1 MVNSL
6 VSIIIPVYKVE
17 PYLDICV
24 QSVIDQTYKDLE
36 IILVDDGSPDRCP
49 QMCDE
54 WGQKDKRIRVIH
66 QKNRGLSG
74 ARNTGIREAKGEWI
88 YFLDSDDWII
98 PECIELMM
106 KLVDNNPDV
115 ELVQGGVFSNDD
127 IYTKW
132 LSVEN
137 KLNVPDYSNN
147 RDWINLMLLKQEIL
161 VVTAW
166 NKLIRR
172 DVVLDNELFFEEGA
186 LNEDEMWSFLLSK
199 YVTSVAIC
207 KKNTY
212 YYNIRKGSIV
222 KNQEK
227 VRANYPVILECLIS
241 YIGGIYKRREIA
253 RIAQM
258 TLVFQSY
265 NVTIEQRERFRNIK
279 IQLIKKAD
287 LWYALVLFTLFFM
300 PDKIRNRAKEYLFLR
315 ENLI

>member
-1 MVNSL
+1 MGNSL

-17 PYLDICV
+17 PYLDKCV

-36 IILVDDGSPDRCP
+36 IILVDDGSTDRCP

-54 WGQKDKRIRVIH
+54 WAHKDKRIRVIH
-66 QKNRGLSG
+66 QENRGLSG
-74 ARNTGIREAKGEWI
+74 ARNTGIRVARGEWL

-98 PECIELMM
+98 PECIELM
-106 KLVDNNPDV
+106 KELVDRHSDV
-115 ELVQGGVFSNDD
+115 ELVQGGVLSNDD
-127 IYTKW
+127 SYAKW
-132 LSVEN
+132 LSIEN
-137 KLNVPDYSNN
+137 KPNVPDYSCN
-147 RDWINLMLLKQEIL
+147 RDWVNLMLLRQEIL

-172 DVVLDNELFFEEGA
+172 DIVLHNDLFFEEGA